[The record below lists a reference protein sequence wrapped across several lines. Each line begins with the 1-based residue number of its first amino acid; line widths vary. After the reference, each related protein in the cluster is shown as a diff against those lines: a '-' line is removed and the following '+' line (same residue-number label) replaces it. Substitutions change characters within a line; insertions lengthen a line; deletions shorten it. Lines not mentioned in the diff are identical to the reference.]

1 MTYKKKVSLITT
13 YYLLSIVYKKI
24 KYECLVSY
32 DFKEIYEC
40 EPQPESLVE
49 LIDFIRDRV
58 MDGDL
63 DD

>member
-1 MTYKKKVSLITT
+1 MKKKVSLITT
-13 YYLLSIVYKKI
+13 YYLLNVVYKKI
-24 KYECLVSY
+24 NYECLVSY

-40 EPQPESLVE
+40 EPHPENLVE
-49 LIDFIRDRV
+49 LSDFIRDRV